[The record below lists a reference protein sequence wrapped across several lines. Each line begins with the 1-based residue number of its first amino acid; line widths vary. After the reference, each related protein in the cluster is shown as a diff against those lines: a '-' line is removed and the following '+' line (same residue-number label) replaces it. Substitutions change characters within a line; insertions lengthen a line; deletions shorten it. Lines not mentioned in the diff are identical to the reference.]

1 MTTSEIVLLVLV
13 VVVAV
18 VLGNIA
24 LEFIARRRH
33 PPLGKFIELE
43 GVRLHYLERGPP
55 DGPVLVMLHGNGTLL
70 QDLTLS
76 GIVDA
81 AAQKFRVICFD
92 RPGFGHSSRPRT
104 VIWSPDR
111 QGQLLCDALSR
122 IGVTQAIVL
131 GHSWG
136 TLVALAMTARN
147 NRLVRGLVLI
157 SGYYFPTWRVDVMI
171 ASVAAIPIVG
181 DVLRYT
187 VSPISSWLALPLFA
201 KKAFAPTSVPD
212 IVKREYPRLLLIRPE
227 QLRAVAEEAALMI
240 PAAAALSLAYKRIR
254 CPTAIVAGQDDHI
267 VKSEQAERLKEVLPH
282 ATLTSVPGSGHML
295 HYFVPKEIAQTAEI
309 VRAEAGVG
317 AHGS

>member
-1 MTTSEIVLLVLV
+1 MTTTEVVLLICVA
-13 VVVAV
+13 VVAV
-18 VLGNIA
+18 VVLANIA

-43 GVRLHYLERGPP
+43 GVRLHLERGPP

-70 QDLTLS
+70 QDLALS
-76 GIVDA
+76 GLVDA

-92 RPGFGHSSRPRT
+92 RPGFGHSSRPRS

-122 IGVTQAIVL
+122 LGVTQAVVL

-136 TLVALAMTARN
+136 TLVALAMAARN

-171 ASVAAIPIVG
+171 ASAGAIPIVG
-181 DVLRYT
+181 DILRYT

-201 KKAFAPTSVPD
+201 KKVFAPTSVPD
-212 IVKREYPRLLLIRPE
+212 IVKRQYPRLLLIRPG
-227 QLRAVAEEAALMI
+227 QIRAVAEDSAFMV
-240 PAAAALSLAYKRIR
+240 PAAAALSLAYRRIR
-254 CPTAIVAGQDDHI
+254 CPTAIVAGQEDQI
-267 VKSEQAERLKEVLPH
+267 VKSDQAEHLKRVLPH
-282 ATLTSVPGSGHML
+282 ATVTSVPGSGHML
-295 HYFVPKEIAQTAEI
+295 HYFVPKEIAQTADA
-309 VRAEAGVG
+309 VRLEAGVTP
-317 AHGS
+317 

>member
-1 MTTSEIVLLVLV
+1 MTTGEIVLLVLV
-13 VVVAV
+13 AVVAV

-136 TLVALAMTARN
+136 TLVALAMAARN

-187 VSPISSWLALPLFA
+187 ISPISSWLALPLFA

>member
-1 MTTSEIVLLVLV
+1 MTTGEIVLLVFA
-13 VVVAV
+13 AV
-18 VLGNIA
+18 VTVVLANIA

-70 QDLTLS
+70 QDLALS
-76 GIVDA
+76 GLVDA

-92 RPGFGHSSRPRT
+92 RPGFGYSSRPRS

-111 QGQLLCDALSR
+111 QGQLLCDALSK
-122 IGVTQAIVL
+122 IGVTQAVVL

-136 TLVALAMTARN
+136 TLVALAMAARN
-147 NRLVRGLVLI
+147 DHLVRGLVLI

-171 ASVAAIPIVG
+171 ASVGAIPIVG

-201 KKAFAPTSVPD
+201 KKVFAPTSVPD
-212 IVKREYPRLLLIRPE
+212 IVKREYPRLLLVRPG
-227 QLRAVAEEAALMI
+227 QLRAVAEDSAFMV
-240 PAAAALSLAYKRIR
+240 PAAGALSLAYKRIR
-254 CPTAIVAGQDDHI
+254 CPTAIVAGREDQI
-267 VKSEQAERLKEVLPH
+267 VKSEQAKHLKLVLPH
-282 ATLTSVPGSGHML
+282 AEITSVPESGHMV
-295 HYFVPKEIAQTAEI
+295 HYSVSMEIAQTADA
-309 VRAEAGVG
+309 VRAQAGLASV
-317 AHGS
+317 A

>member
-1 MTTSEIVLLVLV
+1 MTTTEIVLLICVA
-13 VVVAV
+13 VVAV
-18 VLGNIA
+18 VVLANIA

-70 QDLTLS
+70 QDLALS
-76 GIVDA
+76 GLVDA

-92 RPGFGHSSRPRT
+92 RPGFGHSSRPRS

-122 IGVTQAIVL
+122 LGVTQAVVL

-136 TLVALAMTARN
+136 TLVALAMAARN

-171 ASVAAIPIVG
+171 ASAGAIPIVG
-181 DVLRYT
+181 DILRYT

-201 KKAFAPTSVPD
+201 KKVFAPTSVPD
-212 IVKREYPRLLLIRPE
+212 IVKRQYPRLLLIRPG
-227 QLRAVAEEAALMI
+227 QIRAVAEDSAFMV
-240 PAAAALSLAYKRIR
+240 PAAAALSLAYRRIR
-254 CPTAIVAGQDDHI
+254 CPTAIVAGQEDQI
-267 VKSEQAERLKEVLPH
+267 VKSDQAEHLKRVLPH
-282 ATLTSVPGSGHML
+282 ATVTSVPGSGHML
-295 HYFVPKEIAQTAEI
+295 HYFVPKEIAQTADA
-309 VRAEAGVG
+309 VRLEAGVNP
-317 AHGS
+317 

>member
-1 MTTSEIVLLVLV
+1 MTTTEIVLLICVA
-13 VVVAV
+13 VVAV
-18 VLGNIA
+18 VVLANIA

-70 QDLTLS
+70 QDLALS
-76 GIVDA
+76 GLVDA

-92 RPGFGHSSRPRT
+92 RPGFGHSSRPRS

-122 IGVTQAIVL
+122 LGVTQAVVL

-136 TLVALAMTARN
+136 TLVALAMAARN

-171 ASVAAIPIVG
+171 ASAGAIPIVG
-181 DVLRYT
+181 DILRYT

-201 KKAFAPTSVPD
+201 KKVFAPTSVPD
-212 IVKREYPRLLLIRPE
+212 IVKRQYPRLLLIRPG
-227 QLRAVAEEAALMI
+227 QIRAVAEDSAFMV
-240 PAAAALSLAYKRIR
+240 PAAAALSLAYRRIR
-254 CPTAIVAGQDDHI
+254 CPTAIVAGQEDQI
-267 VKSEQAERLKEVLPH
+267 VKSDQAEHLKRVLPH
-282 ATLTSVPGSGHML
+282 ATVTSVPGSGHML
-295 HYFVPKEIAQTAEI
+295 HYFVPKEIAQTADA
-309 VRAEAGVG
+309 VRLEAGVTP
-317 AHGS
+317 

>member
-1 MTTSEIVLLVLV
+1 M
-13 VVVAV
+13 A
-18 VLGNIA
+18 
-24 LEFIARRRH
+24 
-33 PPLGKFIELE
+33 
-43 GVRLHYLERGPP
+43 
-55 DGPVLVMLHGNGTLL
+55 
-70 QDLTLS
+70 
-76 GIVDA
+76 
-81 AAQKFRVICFD
+81 
-92 RPGFGHSSRPRT
+92 
-104 VIWSPDR
+104 
-111 QGQLLCDALSR
+111 
-122 IGVTQAIVL
+122 
-131 GHSWG
+131 
-136 TLVALAMTARN
+136 ARN

-187 VSPISSWLALPLFA
+187 ISPISSWLALPLFA

-227 QLRAVAEEAALMI
+227 QLRAVAEESALML

-309 VRAEAGVG
+309 VRAEAGVS

>member
-1 MTTSEIVLLVLV
+1 MTTTEIVLLICVA
-13 VVVAV
+13 VVAV
-18 VLGNIA
+18 VVLANIA

-70 QDLTLS
+70 QDLALS
-76 GIVDA
+76 GLVDA

-92 RPGFGHSSRPRT
+92 RPGFGHSSRPRS

-122 IGVTQAIVL
+122 LGVIQAVVL

-136 TLVALAMTARN
+136 TLVALAMAARN

-171 ASVAAIPIVG
+171 ASAGAIPIVG
-181 DVLRYT
+181 DILRYT

-201 KKAFAPTSVPD
+201 KKVFAPTSVPD
-212 IVKREYPRLLLIRPE
+212 IVKRQYPRLLLIRPG
-227 QLRAVAEEAALMI
+227 QIRAVAEDSAFMV
-240 PAAAALSLAYKRIR
+240 PAAAALSLAYRRIR
-254 CPTAIVAGQDDHI
+254 CPTAIVAGQEDQI
-267 VKSEQAERLKEVLPH
+267 VKSDQAEHLKRVLPH
-282 ATLTSVPGSGHML
+282 ATVTSVPGSGHML
-295 HYFVPKEIAQTAEI
+295 HYFVPKEIAQTADA
-309 VRAEAGVG
+309 VRLEAGVTP
-317 AHGS
+317 

>member
-1 MTTSEIVLLVLV
+1 MTTGEIVLLVFAA
-13 VVVAV
+13 VVAV
-18 VLGNIA
+18 VLANIA

-55 DGPVLVMLHGNGTLL
+55 NGPVLVMLHGNGTLL
-70 QDLTLS
+70 QDWILS
-76 GIVDA
+76 GVVGA

-111 QGQLLCDALSR
+111 QGQLLCKALSR
-122 IGVTQAIVL
+122 IGITQAIVL

-136 TLVALAMTARN
+136 TLVALAMAARN
-147 NRLVRGLVLI
+147 DRLVRGLVLI

-171 ASVAAIPIVG
+171 ASAAAIPIVG

-201 KKAFAPTSVPD
+201 KKVFAPTSVPD
-212 IVKREYPRLLLIRPE
+212 IVKQEYPKLLLIRPE
-227 QLRAVAEEAALMI
+227 QLRAVAEDSAFMV
-240 PAAAALSLAYKRIR
+240 PAAAALSLAYKRVR
-254 CPTAIVAGQDDHI
+254 CPTAIVAGQEDQI
-267 VKSEQAERLKEVLPH
+267 VKSEQAEHLKRVLPD
-282 ATLTSVPGSGHML
+282 AAITSVPESGHML
-295 HYFVPKEIAQTAEI
+295 HYFVSKEIAQTADR
-309 VRAEAGVG
+309 VRVQAGL
-317 AHGS
+317 

>member
-1 MTTSEIVLLVLV
+1 MTTSEIVLLVLLV
-13 VVVAV
+13 IVAV
-18 VLGNIA
+18 VLANIA
-24 LEFIARRRH
+24 IARRRH

-70 QDLTLS
+70 QDLILS
-76 GIVDA
+76 GVVDG

-104 VIWSPDR
+104 VIWSADR

-131 GHSWG
+131 GHSSG
-136 TLVALAMTARN
+136 TLVALAMAARN

-157 SGYYFPTWRVDVMI
+157 SGYYFPTWRVDVTI
-171 ASVAAIPIVG
+171 ASAAAIPIVG

-212 IVKREYPRLLLIRPE
+212 IV
-227 QLRAVAEEAALMI
+227 
-240 PAAAALSLAYKRIR
+240 
-254 CPTAIVAGQDDHI
+254 
-267 VKSEQAERLKEVLPH
+267 
-282 ATLTSVPGSGHML
+282 
-295 HYFVPKEIAQTAEI
+295 
-309 VRAEAGVG
+309 
-317 AHGS
+317 